1 MSKFR
6 HSDSQLFDCSN
17 WNPVDIQ
24 IRFPISV
31 SRPLLHRSL
40 FYTYL
45 GQSLPPASHFPVR

>member
-24 IRFPISV
+24 IDFPIS
-31 SRPLLHRSL
+31 RTFLHRSL